1 VRQLRSWQVEA
12 LGAWEQG
19 ERRGIVA
26 AATGTGKTRL
36 AIEVLR
42 GALENGARAIVVV
55 PTRLLQDQWLR
66 ELRVARL
73 GGRRIGTIGGFAP
86 NPSPDDLIIVAVMDS
101 ARTGARNLIR
111 HWNAAGIRTLLI
123 VDECHWAGSDH
134 NKGVFEGDASWRL
147 GLSATPERGDDG
159 FDDVLVPSLGPVVY
173 RYSLKDA
180 MDDGV
185 LGDLLLV
192 NLIVDLSR
200 YERNEYDSLQ
210 ARLDAL
216 KNRLANKHPE
226 WFAHSDW
233 TGVIAAAAPGNVD
246 AKRLNALVGER
257 RRLLAKSSGRLSAL
271 KVLIEKGL
279 LDGRRSILFNETIEQ
294 AEKVADMVR
303 DSGARVTIDHSR
315 MKPPDR
321 EAAHRR
327 FRSGAVEA
335 LVVVR
340 TADEGVDVPDADQA
354 VIVSGT
360 TNPRQRVQRLG
371 RVVRLGG
378 QRPRAISLL
387 ARGTLE
393 ETVVGGR
400 DLELLGLGRVLT
412 KATHSGSVLSPSA
425 LFSWD

>member
-1 VRQLRSWQVEA
+1 MLQLRAWQVGA
-12 LGAWEQG
+12 LAAWEQAA
-19 ERRGIVA
+19 RRGIVA

-42 GALENGARAIVVV
+42 IALANGARAIVVV

-73 GGRRIGTIGGFAP
+73 AGRRIGTIGGFAP

-111 HWNAAGIRTLLI
+111 HWNAAGLPTLLI

-159 FDDVLVPSLGPVVY
+159 FDDVLVPALGPVVY

-192 NLIVDLSR
+192 NLIIDLSQF
-200 YERNEYDSLQ
+200 ERNEYDSLQ
-210 ARLDAL
+210 ARLNAL
-216 KNRLANKHPE
+216 KNRVADKHPE
-226 WFAHSDW
+226 LFVHQDW
-233 TGVIAAAAPGNVD
+233 TGAIAAAAPGNVL

-257 RRLLAKSSGRLSAL
+257 RRLLAKSSSRLSAL
-271 KVLIEKGL
+271 RVLIDDGL
-279 LDGRRSILFNETIEQ
+279 LDGRRSILFNETIDQ
-294 AEKVADMVR
+294 AEDVADMAR
-303 DSGARVTIDHSR
+303 GSGARVAIDHSGLR
-315 MKPPDR
+315 PSDR

-327 FRSGAVEA
+327 FRSGAAES

-340 TADEGVDVPDADQA
+340 TADEGVDVPAADQA
-354 VIVSGT
+354 IIVSGT

-378 QRPRAISLL
+378 LRPRAVSLL
-387 ARGTLE
+387 AHGTLE
-393 ETVVGGR
+393 ETVVGSR

-412 KATHSGSVLSPSA
+412 KSTFPGRALSPDA
-425 LFSWD
+425 LFSSP